1 MEKIKKKGVLTSV
14 ATTTSIAILLGNLAL
29 NPVAHAEESNEKL
42 TKQTAF
48 QKFIIDKNNKT
59 VDKIKVV
66 KGDKVSFLIKTKLAN
81 DQPITK
87 VKISDD
93 IENVL
98 DINKDI
104 KVYVPKNEDTIQDSL
119 DFKNNFN
126 DITNQGTLKVN
137 EEEESFDWVAN
148 NPNDLRGKT
157 IYVLVNAK
165 AKKSGDYNKYLSEKG
180 IVISNSAKQQINSN
194 EATSNKVDV
203 VIKPTSDK
211 NLELIQNALASQ
223 HISLDLLNKDN
234 KRATNINQIQQ
245 TSTKTEDIQDSNNK
259 ITNSHNKLTFNIE
272 SEEKKEESNTKDAKN
287 NEDKMNDKQDT
298 TDKSDKQDSKKETET
313 SQKDKKK
320 QESDAKDK
328 VSKDDK
334 VKSKDKKDDTSKKD
348 DSKKEKVLPNT
359 GTKDNIIFT
368 MLGLLVTF
376 IGSITLVKGIKS
388 KKLGEKS
395 N

>member
-1 MEKIKKKGVLTSV
+1 MENIKKKGVLTSV

-29 NPVAHAEESNEKL
+29 NQVAHAEESNEKL

-81 DQPITK
+81 NQPITK

-104 KVYVPKNEDTIQDSL
+104 KVYVPKNEDTIKDSL

-126 DITNQGTLKVN
+126 DITNQGRLKVN

-157 IYVLVNAK
+157 IYVLVNVK
-165 AKKSGDYNKYLSEKG
+165 TKKSGDYHNYLSEKG

-194 EATSNKVDV
+194 EAISNKVDV

-211 NLELIQNALASQ
+211 NLEIIQNALASQ

-234 KRATNINQIQQ
+234 KRASNINQIQQ
-245 TSTKTEDIQDSNNK
+245 TSTKAEDIQDSNNK

-272 SEEKKEESNTKDAKN
+272 SEEKKEELNAKDANN
-287 NEDKMNDKQDT
+287 NEDKMKNKQDT
-298 TDKSDKQDSKKETET
+298 PDKSDKKDSKKETET
-313 SQKDKKK
+313 NYKDKEK
-320 QESDAKDK
+320 QESDVKNNIF
-328 VSKDDK
+328 KDDK
-334 VKSKDKKDDTSKKD
+334 VKSKDTKD